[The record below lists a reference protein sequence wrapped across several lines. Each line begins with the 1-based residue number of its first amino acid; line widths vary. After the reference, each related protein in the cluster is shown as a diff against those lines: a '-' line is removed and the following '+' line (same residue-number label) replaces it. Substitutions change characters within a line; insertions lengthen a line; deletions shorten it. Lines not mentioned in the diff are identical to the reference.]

1 MQSSVKRG
9 GKDNIYHCG
18 EGGNAYTKLNWS
30 WDFYNDKTTREKRGI
45 KSNMKP
51 LSLTTAILMV

>member
-9 GKDNIYHCG
+9 EKDNIYHCREG
-18 EGGNAYTKLNWS
+18 ENEYTKVNWS
-30 WDFYNDKTTREKRGI
+30 WNFYNDKTTREKRGI

-51 LSLTTAILMV
+51 LSLTTAILIV